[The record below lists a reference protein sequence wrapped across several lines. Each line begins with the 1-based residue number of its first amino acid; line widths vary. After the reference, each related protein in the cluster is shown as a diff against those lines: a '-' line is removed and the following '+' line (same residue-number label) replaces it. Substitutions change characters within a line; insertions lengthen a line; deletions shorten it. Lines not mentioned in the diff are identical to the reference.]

1 MEEAKLEPKDIEV
14 VEADGKMIDSL
25 YEGSAL
31 TLLGLV
37 PEEVGYLPAFLE
49 QVNGVEVSGPI
60 VHITGKQ
67 MDDKYK
73 LKGDNKYSD
82 DLNIYALPLDQIKHV
97 ERVFIHM
104 RQVGCRWFD
113 DVVDN
118 NHRNGGLSYEDAKEK
133 EAC

>member
-1 MEEAKLEPKDIEV
+1 MDLVPKDIKV

-25 YEGSAL
+25 YEKSAL
-31 TLLGLV
+31 TLEGLAS
-37 PEEVGYLPAFLE
+37 EEVGYLPAFLE

-73 LKGDNKYSD
+73 LRGSNRYKD

-104 RQVGCRWFD
+104 RKIGCRWFD

-118 NHRNGGLSYEDAKEK
+118 NHRRGGLSYEAAKEK
-133 EAC
+133 EAS

>member
-1 MEEAKLEPKDIEV
+1 MDLVPKDIEV

-31 TLLGLV
+31 TLVGLAY
-37 PEEVGYLPAFLE
+37 EEVGYLPAFLE

-73 LKGDNKYSD
+73 LRGSNKYQD
-82 DLNIYALPLDQIKHV
+82 GLNIYALPLNQIKHV
-97 ERVFIHM
+97 ERVFIYM
-104 RQVGCRWFD
+104 RQIGCRWFD

-118 NHRNGGLSYEDAKEK
+118 NHRCGGLSYEAAKEK
-133 EAC
+133 EA